1 LEVQA
6 IILGSAA
13 GGGVPQ
19 WNCRCPICQLAWDR
33 DPRVKAATQSSLAV
47 SPDGERWLVLNAS
60 PDIRHQIAQ
69 TGDLHPQTGLRHS
82 PIKAVLLTS
91 AEVDH
96 VAGLL
101 TLRER
106 QPLAIFATLQ
116 ILDTLALNPIF
127 DVLAPQIVTRHAV
140 HLEQS
145 FEPVDGLSATI
156 FAVPGKVPL
165 WREDEEGVP
174 DDEPGTTVGVILETS
189 TKRVAYIPG
198 CAWIDDELLHRIA
211 GVDVLLFDGTVFK
224 DDELIQAGVSE
235 KTGRRMGHIP
245 MSGQDGSLARLRDVP
260 ALHRIYVHIN
270 NTNPVLVQDSP
281 ERRLIEQQGWIV
293 AHDGLRIFP

>member
-1 LEVQA
+1 MQA
-6 IILGSAA
+6 VILGSAA

-19 WNCRCPICQLAWDR
+19 WNCRCPVCQLAWAG
-33 DPRVKAATQSSLAV
+33 DPRVKAGTQSSLAV

-60 PDIRHQIAQ
+60 PDIRHQISQ
-69 TGDLHPQTGLRHS
+69 TGDLHPRMGLRHS
-82 PIKAVLLTS
+82 PIDAVLLTS

-101 TLRER
+101 TMRER
-106 QPLAIFATLQ
+106 QPFAVFATPQ

-127 DVLAPQIVTRHAV
+127 DVLAPQLVTRHAV
-140 HLEQS
+140 DFEQS
-145 FEPVDGLSATI
+145 FEPVGGLLATI

-165 WREDEEGVP
+165 WRENQEGIS
-174 DDEPGTTVGVILETS
+174 DDSSGTTVGVILES
-189 TKRVAYIPG
+189 SAKRIAYIPG
-198 CAWIDDELLHRIA
+198 CAWIDDDLLRRIA
-211 GVDVLLFDGTVFK
+211 GVDALLFDGTVFR

-235 KTGRRMGHIP
+235 KTGRRMGHVP
-245 MSGQDGSLARLRDVP
+245 MSGQDGSLVRLRDVP
-260 ALHRIYVHIN
+260 ASRRVFVHIN

-281 ERRLIEQQGWIV
+281 ERRLVEQQGWIV

>member
-1 LEVQA
+1 MQA

-19 WNCRCPICQLAWDR
+19 WNCRCPICQLAWDG
-33 DPRVKAATQSSLAV
+33 DPRVKAGTQSSLAV

-69 TGDLHPQTGLRHS
+69 TEDLHPLTGLRHS

-106 QPLAIFATLQ
+106 QPLAIFATPQ

-145 FEPVDGLSATI
+145 FEPIDGLSATI

-174 DDEPGTTVGVILETS
+174 GDDPGTTVGVILETS
-189 TKRVAYIPG
+189 TKRVVYIPG
-198 CAWIDDELLHRIA
+198 CAGINDELLHRIA
-211 GVDVLLFDGTVFK
+211 EADALLFDGTVFT

-245 MSGQDGSLARLRDVP
+245 MSGQDGSLAQLRDVP

-281 ERRLIEQQGWIV
+281 ERRLVEQQSWIV

>member
-1 LEVQA
+1 MQA

-19 WNCRCPICQLAWDR
+19 WNCRCPVCQLAWAG
-33 DPRVKAATQSSLAV
+33 DPRVRAATQSSLAV
-47 SPDGERWLVLNAS
+47 SPDGERWLILNAS
-60 PDIRHQIAQ
+60 PDIRYQISQ
-69 TGDLHPQTGLRHS
+69 TGDLHPRNGLRHS
-82 PIKAVLLTS
+82 PIEAVLLTS

-106 QPLAIFATLQ
+106 QPFAVFATPQ
-116 ILDTLALNPIF
+116 ILDRLALNPIF

-140 HLEQS
+140 RLEQS
-145 FEPVDGLSATI
+145 FEPFDGLSAKI

-165 WREDEEGVP
+165 WREGEEGVP
-174 DDEPGTTVGVILETS
+174 NDDPGTTVGVILETS
-189 TKRVAYIPG
+189 TKQVAYIPG

-211 GVDVLLFDGTVFK
+211 GVDALLFDGTVFK
-224 DDELIQAGVSE
+224 DDELIQTGVSE
-235 KTGRRMGHIP
+235 KTGCRMGHIP
-245 MSGQDGSLARLRDVP
+245 MSGENGSLARLRDVP
-260 ALHRIYVHIN
+260 ALRRIFVHIN

-281 ERRLIEQQGWIV
+281 ERRLIEQQGWII

>member
-1 LEVQA
+1 MQA

-13 GGGVPQ
+13 GGGIPQ
-19 WNCRCPICQLAWDR
+19 WNCRCPICQLAWDG
-33 DPRVKAATQSSLAV
+33 DPRVKVGTQSSLAV

-60 PDIRHQIAQ
+60 PDIRQQISH
-69 TGDLHPQTGLRHS
+69 TVELRPQTGLRHS

-106 QPLAIFATLQ
+106 QPLEIFATPQ

-127 DVLAPQIVTRHAV
+127 DVLAPQTVSRHAV
-140 HLEQS
+140 HLEHS

-165 WREDEEGVP
+165 WREEQEGIH
-174 DDEPGTTVGVILETS
+174 DDRTGTTVGVILETA
-189 TKRVAYIPG
+189 TKRLGYIPG
-198 CAWIDDELLHRIA
+198 CAWIDDELLDRIA
-211 GVDVLLFDGTVFK
+211 GVDVLLFDGTVFN
-224 DDELIQAGVSE
+224 DDELIQTGVSE

-245 MSGQDGSLARLRDVP
+245 MNGQDGSLAQLREVP
-260 ALHRIYVHIN
+260 PMRRIYVHIN
-270 NTNPVLVQDSP
+270 NTNPVLVHGSP
-281 ERRLIEQQGWIV
+281 ERHFVEQQGWIV